1 MNICMTFFFWNLLK
15 DCSAFALQELLQIY
29 KIVDRLQGEKDS
41 RGAKLW
47 KRFPE
52 QLQEILI
59 PLLTS
64 RYCECFV
71 MAFQSKKKKIE
82 VQKREEKRKVWLVA
96 ARLQQDTCILKQMY
110 LLKKLA
116 YWSKV
121 FAQDIRKV

>member
-1 MNICMTFFFWNLLK
+1 MLK

-71 MAFQSKKKKIE
+71 MAFQSKKKKKIE
-82 VQKREEKRKVWLVA
+82 VKKREEKRKVWLVA

-116 YWSKV
+116 Y
-121 FAQDIRKV
+121 